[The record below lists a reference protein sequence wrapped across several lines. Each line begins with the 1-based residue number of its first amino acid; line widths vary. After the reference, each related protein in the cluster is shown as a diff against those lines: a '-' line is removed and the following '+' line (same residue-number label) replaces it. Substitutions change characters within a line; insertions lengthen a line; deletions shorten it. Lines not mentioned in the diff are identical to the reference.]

1 MVSQTV
7 ALTKSESSAKR
18 YVSALEHE
26 VHSLR
31 MEQWQQQYEYIRLNE
46 KKRRRAIMERCWY
59 EMSEIMI
66 SWRNFRQVITAVMVP
81 SPSSQITNY
90 NDTFREAVFAAK
102 QTMSEQVLQM
112 VGVLR
117 KEIEDGFG
125 KIHNIPIPIPKR
137 TALLTSTRAKTLY
150 SSSSSQSKNNH
161 NAAIQTDVEIKQQ
174 PPPQLPAPLPRV
186 VSLKSGSPLHLFS
199 MSPSIHTITP
209 NKVMTKDESINTVS
223 LSVSH
228 HSMQTIPTHKPTVTS
243 QSQTIPPTVGMTT
256 TVLRHLNN
264 IAIEETKPV
273 RAVPLP
279 EPLNSALVFT
289 PASAGVTPIQSVVCT
304 PALVQQPAA
313 APLPLSKPQDLNE
326 SILSE
331 ATTTSASSSE
341 EEDVKRKPN
350 HVKKVPTAATKRK
363 VTATP
368 SELPLLRI
376 PTSNPQIKS
385 DSDTTSSAS
394 DSAVINQSSVLS
406 NAGNH
411 NPLLGATATPASIT
425 PTALPTGA
433 SASTNTDT
441 NTDTDDDEPPP
452 PSRVTNTITNKQS
465 SSNATPALTPTYGV
479 AAPTPS
485 SYQTSRRSSFDED
498 DAPHTVVA
506 KKKQLSPSIL
516 ATASNNNNSAGGRG
530 ATTVSPVTTSA
541 KTTTAS
547 GGGSGKLG
555 ALFGSLDA
563 VLAVNKLKSTASTS
577 NTSSPALGGMKR
589 QPAIYN
595 DFDD

>member
-31 MEQWQQQYEYIRLNE
+31 IEQWQQQYEYVRLNE

-59 EMSEIMI
+59 EMSEIVI
-66 SWRNFRQVITAVMVP
+66 SWRNFRQVTAVMAP
-81 SPSSQITNY
+81 SPTQMNY

-102 QTMSEQVLQM
+102 QNMSEQVLQM
-112 VGVLR
+112 EGRLR

-150 SSSSSQSKNNH
+150 SSSSSSQSKNNH
-161 NAAIQTDVEIKQQ
+161 NAAIQTDVEMKQQ
-174 PPPQLPAPLPRV
+174 PPPHLPAPLPRV

-209 NKVMTKDESINTVS
+209 NKVLTKDESINTVS

-376 PTSNPQIKS
+376 PISNPQIKS

-479 AAPTPS
+479 AAP
-485 SYQTSRRSSFDED
+485 
-498 DAPHTVVA
+498 
-506 KKKQLSPSIL
+506 
-516 ATASNNNNSAGGRG
+516 
-530 ATTVSPVTTSA
+530 
-541 KTTTAS
+541 
-547 GGGSGKLG
+547 
-555 ALFGSLDA
+555 
-563 VLAVNKLKSTASTS
+563 
-577 NTSSPALGGMKR
+577 
-589 QPAIYN
+589 
-595 DFDD
+595 